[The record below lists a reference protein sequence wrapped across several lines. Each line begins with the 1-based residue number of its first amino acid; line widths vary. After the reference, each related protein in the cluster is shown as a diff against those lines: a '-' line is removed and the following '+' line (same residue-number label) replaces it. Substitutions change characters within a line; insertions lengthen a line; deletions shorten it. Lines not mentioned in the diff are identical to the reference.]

1 MAAESKRLAVTM
13 LENEMIHLAKEVL
26 PQATSVRHYLGVCGG
41 GDLDSISKTSI
52 VNIPIL

>member
-1 MAAESKRLAVTM
+1 M